1 MAKVHS
7 YIVCLISENSVAKQK
22 ILPHKGVVNGRVY
35 YLAIKELYKWVGTNA
50 KAVLAAES
58 DLQDLF
64 YECEK
69 KPHMWW
75 DIFGIH
81 LNNTFAVL
89 DKNTGRQ
96 FHTDEMKLCLLKKK
110 VGTYFLT
117 FMKTNLYIHM
127 NIVPMNITY

>member
-64 YECEK
+64 YEGENK
-69 KPHMWW
+69 SHKWW
-75 DIFGIH
+75 DKFDIR
-81 LNNTFAVL
+81 LNIYFAVL
-89 DKNTGRQ
+89 DNNTSGRV
-96 FHTDEMKLCLLKKK
+96 HTD
-110 VGTYFLT
+110 
-117 FMKTNLYIHM
+117 
-127 NIVPMNITY
+127 